1 MSHFLERATK
11 ILTLILTID
20 CVQAQAIL
28 RVTEVMSTSGT
39 GGTADWF
46 EVSNCGNATADLRG
60 SDFTGYSV
68 GSEYVYSFDSE
79 DYTERVR
86 SSLKGVDE
94 IKPGESVVFL
104 DTASPSTAIPA
115 YRTFWGLNATVQ
127 VGSFYGG
134 LDFFP
139 SSGGDVTLDYDSEE
153 DSIEVTRVTFDENV
167 FTGRSFCY
175 RYDFSGEVT
184 GSGVISSAG
193 DWSGAFTSANAKRNV
208 GSPGKWVP
216 YTDTP
221 NTAPVF
227 INVPS
232 YSAESG
238 KAYSYI
244 PVTQDA
250 ENNPVTIS
258 VITGPSWLVVANQT
272 LSGVAGAAG
281 NYQIEMRA
289 TDSWGSYNTLV
300 YTLTVIPAATSFVEW
315 GGLDANADSD
325 GNGYVE
331 LAEFAF
337 GAAGRGAAF
346 AAPVPGMMITNGTNY
361 LTLNAVVR
369 TDSTRFSAIGQAS
382 SNLSLTEAWSTHGVD
397 FVPTTTSAPPGHQH
411 RIYRTPANGPV
422 KFLRLLL
429 KLGGTF
435 YVNSAHPQANN
446 GNPGTLEL
454 PWATIQHGVDQA
466 EPGDTIIVMPG
477 HYGRTVIS
485 KRGLEAHPI
494 VLRGSSVPSQDHV
507 DQNAAFSH
515 NATAAYPGNPA
526 LNAVSKGFDIFDA
539 SHVRLE
545 NFEITD
551 VGNSTGGIF
560 LKNASNIEIVGNFLH
575 EMNPLILK
583 HGGIRADSH
592 DVSDI
597 WIKNNTFFRV
607 QGVGISLTGENW
619 LVENNNLSR
628 GVNFHTATGAWV
640 GGDVDAIRP
649 FGKGHILRNNYIH
662 DFLAHE
668 SHPAQA
674 LPHFDAFQVFSNI
687 PATQFASDILIEGNY
702 CENLDQ
708 AVMSSDLTQQHTGSD
723 SVHSITIRHNVFR
736 GMRANAVILG
746 RGSNNFTVENNV
758 IAEGNLSAIAISD
771 NSTGVKVRNNIF
783 YNNANTNAGKGLART
798 GPVGVDA
805 SSQVGFVSDYN
816 INNYTFTWP
825 TKVSGQDAN
834 SRYAIDPMF
843 VDAAGGDYRLRAGS
857 PAIGAGDPSILTP
870 DGKKRDIG
878 AFQSGTTEGEWILPH
893 LHLGG
898 GL

>member
-1 MSHFLERATK
+1 MLDFVARATK
-11 ILTLILTID
+11 IFGLILAAGS
-20 CVQAQAIL
+20 VQAQAIL

-39 GGTADWF
+39 GGTVDWF
-46 EVSNCGNATADLRG
+46 EVTNYGNAPADI
-60 SDFTGYSV
+60 TGYKV
-68 GSEYVYSFDSE
+68 DNESFSPDLA
-79 DYTERVR
+79 VV
-86 SSLKGVDE
+86 LNGVATIE
-94 IKPGESVVFL
+94 PGESVVFL
-104 DTASPSTAIPA
+104 ESSTPSTAIPA
-115 YRTFWGLNATVQ
+115 YRNFWGLAATVR
-127 VGSFYGG
+127 VGSFSGSQVSFGFRGG
-134 LDFFP
+134 GVVL
-139 SSGGDVTLDYDSEE
+139 YDAAN
-153 DSIEVTRVTFDENV
+153 DEVTRVTFGATLV
-167 FTGRSFCY
+167 YGRSFFFTY
-175 RYDFSGEVT
+175 NFAGVGTGTIQTSSV
-184 GSGVISSAG
+184 GSG
-193 DWSGAFTSANAKRNV
+193 GAFTSASAVGNV
-208 GSPGKWVP
+208 GSPGKVGP
-216 YTDTP
+216 GSF
-221 NTAPVF
+221 NSAPVF
-227 INVPS
+227 SNLPS
-232 YSAESG
+232 SSVVSG
-238 KAYSYI
+238 KAYSYT

-250 ENNPVTIS
+250 ENHSVTIS
-258 VITGPSWLVVANQT
+258 VITKPSWLGLAGKT
-272 LSGVAGAAG
+272 LSGVAGPPGA
-281 NYQIEMRA
+281 YPIEMRA
-289 TDSWGSYNTLV
+289 TDSWGSSTTLA
-300 YTLTVIPAATSFVEW
+300 YTLIVIPAVATSFVEW

-346 AAPVPGMMITNGTNY
+346 AAPVPGMMIADGTNH

-369 TDSTRFSAIGQAS
+369 TNSARLAVIGQAS
-382 SNLSLTEAWSTHGVD
+382 SNLSLPEAWSTNGVD
-397 FVPTTTSAPPGHQH
+397 FVPTTNSAPPGHQH

-446 GNPGTLEL
+446 SNPGTSES

-477 HYGRTVIS
+477 DYGRTVIS

-515 NATAAYPGNPA
+515 NASVAYPGNPA
-526 LNAVSKGFDIFDA
+526 LNAVSKGFDISEA

-575 EMNPLILK
+575 EMNPQILK

-628 GVNFHTATGAWV
+628 GVNFHTVTGDWV
-640 GGDVDAIRP
+640 GGDVDAMRP

-708 AVMSSDLTQQHTGSD
+708 AVMSSDLNQQNTGSD
-723 SVHSITIRHNVFR
+723 SVYSITIRHNVFR

-857 PAIGAGDPSILTP
+857 PAIGAGDPSILTL
-870 DGKKRDIG
+870 DGKRRDIG

-893 LHLGG
+893 LRLRD
-898 GL
+898 GLEPAQATPAIPLSPEI